1 MLQTNLTHIETEQDF
16 QDLIQSNENVMI
28 TCGRMGPM
36 CIPVYDVMEKLEGE
50 CSSVTFR
57 DMAFDGPVSHVIK
70 SLPEVR
76 SFQSLPFVAYYKNG
90 ELARATAGIQTKK
103 QVKQNLEELF
113 HCDDEAVAVQ
123 G

>member
-16 QDLIQSNENVMI
+16 RDIIESEANVMI

-76 SFQSLPFVAYYKNG
+76 NFQSLPFVAYFKNG
-90 ELARATAGIQTKK
+90 KLARATAGIQNKK
-103 QVKQNLEELF
+103 QVKGNLVDLF
-113 HCDDEAVAVQ
+113 HCDDQSTAVQ
-123 G
+123 A